1 MIKKNKDYIGYI
13 YISNV
18 DNNEG
23 RAISMMIE
31 RSVRN
36 KGYGKIVLNS
46 ISTYLFEKD
55 LAKSI
60 FVYIKDKNTK
70 SKAMASSCGY
80 SLIDKMDNN
89 TGIYER
95 KR

>member
-1 MIKKNKDYIGYI
+1 MMFDVKQTVNLIKNNREVGNSYLIKKNKDYIGYI

-18 DNNEG
+18 DNNEDW
-23 RAISMMIE
+23 AISMMIE

-55 LAKSI
+55 LAK
-60 FVYIKDKNTK
+60 
-70 SKAMASSCGY
+70 
-80 SLIDKMDNN
+80 
-89 TGIYER
+89 
-95 KR
+95 